1 MKKILFALIS
11 FMLITVACT
20 TDIRVQG
27 FVGTSNGWAIENAS
41 VIIQKSQKILETTTD
56 RGGYYKF
63 DNVPRGTWTIT
74 VSKEGYETQVETFS
88 VSGGSSGNI
97 HQRMFVLKP
106 LPIPK

>member
-27 FVGTSNGWAIENAS
+27 FVNTNSGLAIENVS
-41 VIIQKSQKILETTTD
+41 VTIQKSKKIFETTTD

-63 DNVPRGTWTIT
+63 DNVPRGTWEIT
-74 VSKEGYETQVETFS
+74 VSKEGYETQIETFS

-97 HQRMFVLKP
+97 HQRVFVLKP
-106 LPIPK
+106 K